1 MALVI
6 KQNRGIHSRTR
17 KRKSST
23 HECVEERASRKRSK
37 ADSSES
43 DNNTDE
49 DAELED
55 IPRHATWEAE
65 DPNQMHFLLPLKT
78 KFGIV
83 HQSAVL
89 REQAYEEDSDKEL
102 EEVQETEP
110 SLAPQQQPTPQ
121 VAAEPSSPV
130 LTVAQLF
137 ARRQAKLDEKKQT
150 IADLS
155 TQIINNPEEN
165 IGLLKKL
172 RSLCGEKDADVAIT
186 VRKYAMIS
194 LAAVVKD
201 ITPTY
206 RIQDWKEIDKG
217 VKLSKDVLRL
227 RQFEQ
232 SLLSNYRLFLELL
245 DKTVQAGLKEK
256 DKVSSKRNRKSAL
269 TLLEGGEDI
278 LQSSLQGLA
287 EVALTCL
294 CDLVVSLSHFNFCN
308 NILVILV
315 PRMNSKALDGKVS
328 QLCCGAIEKLFEGD
342 MVGEVSLEA
351 VQLITK
357 MVKGKNYKARP
368 EVLRTFLHLQLQ
380 HVGEQVG
387 AQGSYETEESK
398 AKRKELK
405 MKILKMSK
413 GQRKRLKEE
422 KKLDQELRETEAV
435 ERTEKKSK
443 FQTETIKLVFLTYFR
458 ILKHATNS
466 PLLPSVLE
474 GLAKFA
480 HLINIDFF
488 QDLMSVL
495 HSLAEAGTLSN
506 RECMLCVLTAFEIL
520 SGQGAALNIDSRQ
533 FYTQLYEATLQ
544 LDALSQKEDVV
555 LAMDCLDRMMRKRRE
570 VSMLR
575 IFGFVKR
582 LATVSLQVLP
592 GASLAILATIRK
604 FMNTYSQCQ
613 QLLDTECIA
622 GELFRP
628 DVLDPEMSRA
638 NSTVLWELSLQQQ
651 HYEPTV
657 KAFAT
662 HVLLGVPSQGKGS
675 LHAELARK
683 TCSELLSIS
692 EVTSSSYLA
701 PPHPHPSQ
709 RASSNKRGLYY
720 YSDRGLKNQLIQQ
733 AASFEM
739 NNSID
744 FVYRKQ

>member
-1 MALVI
+1 MALI
-6 KQNRGIHSRTR
+6 IEQNHTRTS
-17 KRKSST
+17 KRKLSA
-23 HECVEERASRKRSK
+23 HQCVEKDREERVGSKRRKV
-37 ADSSES
+37 DVSERDKS
-43 DNNTDE
+43 TDD

-55 IPRHATWEAE
+55 VPRHATWETE

-89 REQAYEEDSDKEL
+89 RDQAFEEDSDKEL
-102 EEVQETEP
+102 EEAQETAP
-110 SLAPQQQPTPQ
+110 SLQLPTTLQ
-121 VAAEPSSPV
+121 VAEPSSV

-137 ARRQAKLDEKKQT
+137 ARRHSKLEEKKKM

-172 RSLCGEKDADVAIT
+172 RSLCGEKDADIAAT

-194 LAAVVKD
+194 LTAVVKD

-232 SLLSNYRLFLELL
+232 LLLSNYRLFLELL

-256 DKVSSKRNRKSAL
+256 DQVSSKRSKISAL
-269 TLLEGGEDI
+269 TLLEGGEEI
-278 LQSSLQGLA
+278 LLSSLQGLA

-294 CDLVVSLSHFNFCN
+294 CDLAVSLSHFNFCN
-308 NILVILV
+308 NILAILV
-315 PRMNSKALDGKVS
+315 PRMNSKALNGKVS
-328 QLCCGAIEKLFEGD
+328 QLCCGAIERLFEGD

-357 MVKGKNYKARP
+357 MVKGKNYKAKP
-368 EVLRTFLHLQLQ
+368 EVLRTFLHLRLQ

-387 AQGSYETEESK
+387 AQGSYEMAENK
-398 AKRKELK
+398 AKRKEFK

-544 LDALSQKEDVV
+544 LDALSQKEDII

-582 LATVSLQVLP
+582 LATVSLQLLP
-592 GASLAILATIRK
+592 GASLAILTTIRK

-628 DVLDPEMSRA
+628 DVFDPEMSHA
-638 NSTVLWELSLQQQ
+638 NSTVVWELTLQQR

-657 KAFAT
+657 RAFAT

-675 LHAELARK
+675 VNAELARK
-683 TCSELLSIS
+683 TCSELFSIS
-692 EVTSSSYLA
+692 EVGNLPNLA
-701 PPHPHPSQ
+701 QPHPHPSQ
-709 RASSNKRGLYY
+709 KKKGLYY
-720 YSDRGLKNQLIQQ
+720 YSDRGIKSQLIQQ
-733 AASFEM
+733 AASSERDS
-739 NNSID
+739 SID
-744 FVYRKQ
+744 FVFRKH